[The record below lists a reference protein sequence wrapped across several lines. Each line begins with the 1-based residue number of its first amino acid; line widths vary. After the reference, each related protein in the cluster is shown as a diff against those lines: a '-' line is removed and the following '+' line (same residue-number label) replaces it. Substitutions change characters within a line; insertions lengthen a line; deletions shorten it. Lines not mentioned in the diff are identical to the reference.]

1 MLFQYDIFDIM
12 LILRFIIVF
21 LQVIGF
27 LGLII
32 VGSSR
37 IRNSG
42 TINKSMVFIIVGA
55 IEIIYLAIN
64 ERIFTLIWGLS
75 GVYTIEILVVREAL
89 NGMIPNLIS
98 LITFGSLF
106 LFLGI
111 RNRQNFGKYLM
122 YSGIFWTVFGV
133 ISIVPYSIIFLLA
146 IVPAGIPYSLIQLVY
161 VMIPIASIFMVTSS
175 VFFVIY
181 ASKLDVKI
189 LLISSICLL
198 VASSSFAVLWLLR
211 LSLAIS

>member
-12 LILRFIIVF
+12 LILRFIRVF

-64 ERIFTLIWGLS
+64 DRIFTLILGLS
-75 GVYTIEILVVREAL
+75 GSMREAL
-89 NGMIPNLIS
+89 NGMIPNIIS

>member
-64 ERIFTLIWGLS
+64 DRIFTLILGLS
-75 GVYTIEILVVREAL
+75 GVYTLEILVVREAL
-89 NGMIPNLIS
+89 NGMIPNIIS

-133 ISIVPYSIIFLLA
+133 ISIVPYSIFLLA

-161 VMIPIASIFMVTSS
+161 VMMPIASIFMVTSS

-198 VASSSFAVLWLLR
+198 VASSSFVVLWLLR

>member
-12 LILRFIIVF
+12 LILRFIRVF

-64 ERIFTLIWGLS
+64 DRIFTLILGLS

-89 NGMIPNLIS
+89 NGMIPNIIS

-111 RNRQNFGKYLM
+111 RKRQNFGKYLM

-133 ISIVPYSIIFLLA
+133 ISIVPYSIFLLA
-146 IVPAGIPYSLIQLVY
+146 IVPSGIPYSLIQLVY
-161 VMIPIASIFMVTSS
+161 VMMPIASIFMVTSS

>member
-12 LILRFIIVF
+12 LILRFIRVF

-64 ERIFTLIWGLS
+64 DRIFTLILGLS

-89 NGMIPNLIS
+89 NGMIPNIIS

-111 RNRQNFGKYLM
+111 RKRQNFGKYLM

-133 ISIVPYSIIFLLA
+133 ISIVTYSIFLLA

-161 VMIPIASIFMVTSS
+161 VMMPIASIFMVTSS

>member
-64 ERIFTLIWGLS
+64 DRIFTLILGLS

-89 NGMIPNLIS
+89 NGMIPNIIS

-133 ISIVPYSIIFLLA
+133 ISIVPYSIFLLA

-161 VMIPIASIFMVTSS
+161 VMMPVASIFMVTSS

>member
-21 LQVIGF
+21 LQAIGF

-64 ERIFTLIWGLS
+64 DRIFTLILGLS

-89 NGMIPNLIS
+89 NGMIPNIIS

-133 ISIVPYSIIFLLA
+133 ISIVPYSIFLLA

-161 VMIPIASIFMVTSS
+161 VMMPIASIFMVTSS

>member
-12 LILRFIIVF
+12 LILRFIIVI
-21 LQVIGF
+21 LQVIGL

-42 TINKSMVFIIVGA
+42 TINKAMVFIIVGA

-64 ERIFTLIWGLS
+64 DRIFTLILGLS
-75 GVYTIEILVVREAL
+75 GVYTIEILVVREVL
-89 NGMIPNLIS
+89 NGMIPNIIS

-133 ISIVPYSIIFLLA
+133 ISIVPYSIFLLA

-161 VMIPIASIFMVTSS
+161 VMMPIASIFMVTSS

>member
-42 TINKSMVFIIVGA
+42 TINKSMIFIIVGG

-64 ERIFTLIWGLS
+64 DRIFTLILGLS

-89 NGMIPNLIS
+89 NGMIPNIIS

-133 ISIVPYSIIFLLA
+133 ISIVLYSIFLLA

-161 VMIPIASIFMVTSS
+161 VMMPVTSIFMVTSS

>member
-64 ERIFTLIWGLS
+64 DRIFTLILGLS

-89 NGMIPNLIS
+89 NGMIPNIIS

-111 RNRQNFGKYLM
+111 RNKQNFGKYLM

-133 ISIVPYSIIFLLA
+133 ISIVPYSIFLLA

>member
-64 ERIFTLIWGLS
+64 DRIFTLILGLS
-75 GVYTIEILVVREAL
+75 GSMREAL
-89 NGMIPNLIS
+89 NGMIPNIIS

>member
-64 ERIFTLIWGLS
+64 DRIFTLILGLS

-89 NGMIPNLIS
+89 NGMIPNIIS

-111 RNRQNFGKYLM
+111 RNKQNFGKYLM

-133 ISIVPYSIIFLLA
+133 ISIVPYSIFLLA

-161 VMIPIASIFMVTSS
+161 VVIPIASIFMVTSS

>member
-27 LGLII
+27 IGLII

-42 TINKSMVFIIVGA
+42 TINKSMVFIIIGA

-64 ERIFTLIWGLS
+64 DRIFTLILGLS
-75 GVYTIEILVVREAL
+75 GSMREAL
-89 NGMIPNLIS
+89 NGMIPNIIS

>member
-64 ERIFTLIWGLS
+64 ERIFTLILGLS
-75 GVYTIEILVVREAL
+75 GVYTIEILVVRETL
-89 NGMIPNLIS
+89 NGMIPNIIS

-133 ISIVPYSIIFLLA
+133 ISIVPYSIFLLA

-161 VMIPIASIFMVTSS
+161 VMMSITSIFMVTSN

-211 LSLAIS
+211 LSLVIS